1 MKMTELNEKQT
12 RILLV
17 AEKLFA
23 EKGFDGTS
31 IRDIS
36 REAKINIA
44 MVSYYFGSKEKMLE
58 ALIISRTS
66 DMRLQ
71 LENIQKLELSP
82 AEKVDRLIELY
93 IQRVNRNR
101 CMYQIIHFELS
112 SKKRDLRLSDFNDMK
127 KRNLETLTTIINE
140 GQEKG
145 VFRKDV
151 RIELI
156 PTTIIGTYFQ
166 FQMSRS
172 MFEEILNLR
181 TDRDYDHFVK
191 NELTQHIKQL
201 IKALLKNENQ

>member
-1 MKMTELNEKQT
+1 MTELNEKQT

>member
-1 MKMTELNEKQT
+1 MSDLNEKQT

-36 REAKINIA
+36 KEAKINIA

-58 ALIISRTS
+58 SLIISRIS

-71 LENIQKLELSP
+71 LENIHKLELSP
-82 AEKVDRLIELY
+82 FEKIDRLIELY
-93 IQRVNRNR
+93 IERVNRNR
-101 CMYQIIHFELS
+101 CMYQIIHFEMS
-112 SKKRDLRLSDFNDMK
+112 SKKRALKVAEFNDMK
-127 KRNLETLTTIINE
+127 KRNLETLRAIIQD
-140 GQEKG
+140 GQESG
-145 VFRKDV
+145 DFRTDI

-166 FQMSRS
+166 FQMSRT
-172 MFEEILNLR
+172 MFEEILDLK
-181 TDRDYDHFVK
+181 TDLQYENFVK
-191 NELTQHIKQL
+191 NELTQHIKQV